1 MRPMWHAFPKD
12 PELGRTAW
20 WSKAV
25 AEATAAKAAAAEK
38 ARLALVTLILALA
51 LARNLTVT

>member
-1 MRPMWHAFPKD
+1 MRPMWHAFPKV

-20 WSKAV
+20 WSTAV

-38 ARLALVTLILALA
+38 ARPALLTLILALA